1 MAGSPLREI
10 LEGRRR
16 GAVLGK
22 NLRRHC
28 LEWGSGRTPMMLTP
42 MTFILFFCFPLRL
55 DLATDESNHI
65 NGDSSQRIPACGQK
79 ARHQGRSFVT
89 ALLESD
95 SILSF

>member
-28 LEWGSGRTPMMLTP
+28 LEWGSGRTP